1 MNTEPYRIMIE
12 AHGCKYTAE
21 MPWDANIEDVTEAL
35 RGLLI
40 ASGWGAELVMLW
52 LPAGE

>member
-1 MNTEPYRIMIE
+1 MKTEPMRITIE
-12 AHGCKYTAE
+12 SHGRKYTAE
-21 MPWDANIEDVTEAL
+21 LAWDANIEDVTEAL